1 MSEETTPPTDE
12 GSDPPENNPD
22 SPVAENQRLA
32 SEEVSSFQDL
42 LHDVPLQLS
51 VELGRVT
58 LNLREL
64 ASRLG
69 PGSIIPLNKLTG
81 DKLDVRVNSRLIA
94 RAEAVAVGERCGV
107 RIVEIVSNGEA
118 DQS

>member
-1 MSEETTPPTDE
+1 MSQFDDND
-12 GSDPPENNPD
+12 DPMVQPLDPE
-22 SPVAENQRLA
+22 
-32 SEEVSSFQDL
+32 SFQSL
-42 LHDVPLQLS
+42 LHDVPLELN

-69 PGSIIPLNKLTG
+69 PGSVIPLNKMTG
-81 DKLDVRVNSRLIA
+81 DKLDVRVNSRLVA
-94 RAEAVAVGERCGV
+94 RAEAVAIGDRCGI
-107 RIVEIVSNGEA
+107 RIVEIVSSGEA